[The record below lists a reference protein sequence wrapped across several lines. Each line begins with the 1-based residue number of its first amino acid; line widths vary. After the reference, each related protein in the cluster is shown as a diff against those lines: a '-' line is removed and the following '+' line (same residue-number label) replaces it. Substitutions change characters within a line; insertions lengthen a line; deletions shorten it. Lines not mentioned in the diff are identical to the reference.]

1 MYCPRAQLGEVLRP
15 SGTIPVSGIQ
25 SAHHQE
31 RARELLIKEILRR
44 RTEVDHLCPV
54 QVRLADDAHDGRC
67 AVCLDSMEAGDLQRT
82 LRCGHAFHSSC
93 IDRWFMQM
101 CDARYGGAPPA
112 CPVCKQTV
120 GAKTLHL
127 AKPPLPPAPVLPAG
141 GRGPLAALGPIRIPS
156 LEPAGLSPVSDD
168 V

>member
-1 MYCPRAQLGEVLRP
+1 M
-15 SGTIPVSGIQ
+15 SGIQ
-25 SAHHQE
+25 SAHYQE

-44 RTEVDHLCPV
+44 RSEVDLLCPV
-54 QVRLADDAHDGRC
+54 QVRLLDDAADGQC
-67 AVCLDSMEAGDLQRT
+67 AVCLDGLESGDLQRT
-82 LRCGHAFHSSC
+82 LPCGHTFHAAC

-120 GAKTLHL
+120 GAKTVHL
-127 AKPPLPPAPVLPAG
+127 AKPPLPPPVVAPG
-141 GRGPLAALGPIRIPS
+141 DRGQMAAMGSVGIPVVESAALPS
-156 LEPAGLSPVSDD
+156 VSDD

>member
-1 MYCPRAQLGEVLRP
+1 M
-15 SGTIPVSGIQ
+15 SGFQ

-31 RARELLIKEILRR
+31 RARELLIKEIVRIR
-44 RTEVDHLCPV
+44 ADVDQLCPV
-54 QVRLADDAHDGRC
+54 RARRADDAHDSKC
-67 AVCLDSMEAGDLQRT
+67 AVCLDTVESGDLQRT

-101 CDARYGGAPPA
+101 CDARYGGAPPN
-112 CPVCKQTV
+112 CPVCKQNV

-127 AKPPLPPAPVLPAG
+127 AKPPLPPAVAPLRS
-141 GRGPLAALGPIRIPS
+141 RGQMRAVGPIRIPDES
-156 LEPAGLSPVSDD
+156 ATSFPASSDD